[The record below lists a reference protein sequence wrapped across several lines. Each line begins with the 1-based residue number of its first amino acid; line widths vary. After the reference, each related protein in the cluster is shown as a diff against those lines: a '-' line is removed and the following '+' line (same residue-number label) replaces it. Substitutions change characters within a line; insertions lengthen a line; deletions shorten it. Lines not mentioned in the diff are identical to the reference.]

1 MAVTSRQVTFSL
13 GSISFAT
20 ANIALADIDGDG
32 AIDLLLADEEGF
44 EARARIHSFVDVQVQ
59 VCIVGNS

>member
-20 ANIALADIDGDG
+20 TNIALADIDGDG
-32 AIDLLLADEEGF
+32 ATDLLLADEEGF
-44 EARARIHSFVDVQVQ
+44 EVRARTHLFVHK
-59 VCIVGNS
+59 